1 MKSNFR
7 VPGVVWSALLVA
19 LPLLAIWLQDSFPA
33 AVWAAPVAGLFL
45 IVVKVVEVI
54 AADAGA
60 NAPPPG
66 AEAASPDA
74 QRPSHS
80 SRLFWG

>member
-60 NAPPPG
+60 KMPPPG
-66 AEAASPDA
+66 VDAASPEA
-74 QRPSHS
+74 QRPRRG
-80 SRLFWG
+80 RLLWG